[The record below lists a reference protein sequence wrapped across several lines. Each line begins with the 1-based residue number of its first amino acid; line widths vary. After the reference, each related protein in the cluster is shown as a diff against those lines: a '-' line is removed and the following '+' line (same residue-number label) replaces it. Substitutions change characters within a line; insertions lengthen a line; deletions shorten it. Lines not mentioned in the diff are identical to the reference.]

1 MPNKYDKALK
11 GMKMNEE
18 QLSSVVKELKELSRR
33 RSENKLYSKGFN
45 ERTKRLLYKTFGK
58 SKEVRIKDL
67 K

>member
-18 QLSSVVKELKELSRR
+18 QLSSVVKELRELSKR
-33 RSENKLYSKGFN
+33 RSGKKLYSQGFN

-58 SKEVRIKDL
+58 SKDVRIKDI